1 MKFSA
6 RFFDGTRATAHE
18 VSVTLNE
25 EGLSFEAQDK
35 HYAYPKNQYTIQSAV
50 SEASRVIELEDG
62 GRLEVQYPSN
72 ELSLYALSK

>member
-25 EGLSFEAQDK
+25 EELSFEAQDK
-35 HYAYPKNQYTIQSAV
+35 HYAYRKNQYTIQTA
-50 SEASRVIELEDG
+50 ELKH
-62 GRLEVQYPSN
+62 L
-72 ELSLYALSK
+72 A